1 MSLIR
6 APKAKTQTIRRFN
19 RYYKV
24 FNPNALVG
32 PDTHNLGT
40 SCVCKP

>member
-1 MSLIR
+1 MS
-6 APKAKTQTIRRFN
+6 QTPTPEFKIIRRFN

-24 FNPNALVG
+24 FNPNELKG

-40 SCVCKP
+40 SCVCKR